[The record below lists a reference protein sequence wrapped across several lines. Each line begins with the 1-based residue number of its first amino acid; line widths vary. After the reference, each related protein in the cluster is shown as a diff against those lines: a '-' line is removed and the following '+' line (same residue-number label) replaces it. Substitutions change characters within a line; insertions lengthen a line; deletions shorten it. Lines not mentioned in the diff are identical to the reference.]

1 MIEPKSGTIVPI
13 MGTMTTDIGNAL
25 FSGAQQRV
33 LALLFGQPER
43 SFYAKELVRL
53 AESGSGAVQR
63 ELARLA
69 ASGLVT
75 VTNRGNQKHY
85 QANQQSPVFA
95 ELHGLVVKTFGVVD
109 VLRQALLPLADQIDM
124 ALLFG
129 SVARNEAT
137 AQSDID
143 VLIVADDMG
152 FPELIEALSPAET
165 TLGRKINPVIYSNAE
180 LQCKQK
186 EGNHFVTTVFSQP
199 HVFILGKDNDTAGFR
214 KSGKNKTVRLG

>member
-1 MIEPKSGTIVPI
+1 
-13 MGTMTTDIGNAL
+13 MGTTNTTIGNAL
-25 FSGAQQRV
+25 FSGVQQRV
-33 LALLFGQPER
+33 LALLFGHSER

-75 VTNRGNQKHY
+75 VTSRGNQKHY
-85 QANQQSPVFA
+85 QANRQSPVFA
-95 ELHGLVVKTFGVVD
+95 ELHSLVVKTFGVVD
-109 VLRQALLPLADQIDM
+109 VLRQALLPWADQIDM

-152 FPELIEALSPAET
+152 FPELIEALTPAET

-180 LQCKQK
+180 LQRKQK

-199 HVFILGKDNDTAGFR
+199 KLFILGKDHDTTGPR
-214 KSGKNKTVRLG
+214 KSGKNKTAKTGSV

>member
-1 MIEPKSGTIVPI
+1 
-13 MGTMTTDIGNAL
+13 MGTNSTSIGNAL

-85 QANQQSPVFA
+85 QANQQSPVFT
-95 ELHGLVVKTFGVVD
+95 ELCGLVVKTFGVVD

-124 ALLFG
+124 AFLFG

-143 VLIVADDMG
+143 VLVVTDNMG
-152 FPELIEALSPAET
+152 FPELIEALTPAEAR
-165 TLGRKINPVIYSNAE
+165 LGRKINPVIYSNAE
-180 LQCKQK
+180 LQRKQK
-186 EGNHFVTTVFSQP
+186 AGNHFVTTVFSQP
-199 HVFILGKDNDTAGFR
+199 KLFILGKDHDTTGPR
-214 KSGKNKTVRLG
+214 KWGKNKTVA

>member
-1 MIEPKSGTIVPI
+1 MVATQHKAVIEPIMGTTVPI

-75 VTNRGNQKHY
+75 VTSRGNQKHY
-85 QANQQSPVFA
+85 QANRQSPVFS
-95 ELHGLVVKTFGVVD
+95 ELHSLVVKTFGVVD

-165 TLGRKINPVIYSNAE
+165 TLGRKITRLFIQTQSCNSNK
-180 LQCKQK
+180 KQA
-186 EGNHFVTTVFSQP
+186 T
-199 HVFILGKDNDTAGFR
+199 IL
-214 KSGKNKTVRLG
+214 